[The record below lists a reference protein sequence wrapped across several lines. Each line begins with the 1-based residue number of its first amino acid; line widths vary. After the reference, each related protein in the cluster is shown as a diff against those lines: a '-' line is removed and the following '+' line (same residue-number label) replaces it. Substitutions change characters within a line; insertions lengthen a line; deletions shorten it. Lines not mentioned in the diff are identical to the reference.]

1 MMYTTGRR
9 VRFSLFGTSHGPCVG
24 CVLEGMPKG
33 MPVDEMRIAEDMELR
48 RPKKGIGTPRREEDR
63 VGILQGVQDGKTDGT
78 PILLAIDNS
87 DTDGSKY
94 LRFARTPRPGHAD
107 LPALAKFPG
116 YDIRGGG
123 QFSGRLTAP
132 IVAAGSIAKQ
142 LIRRSGI
149 EVSAFSRSIGGIIDD
164 GERSITDASGSGA
177 FATRACTEEL
187 DATMEREIISASSDG
202 DSVGGVVEC
211 ITTGLPIGFG
221 GIWFEAL
228 DSEIAGAV
236 FSIPACKGV
245 EFGRGFGLA
254 GMRGSESN
262 DPFFVKNGIKCKT
275 NNMGGILGGMSDG
288 APMVFR
294 AVFKPTPSIAKPQRT
309 VDIETM
315 KNAEVS
321 VEGRHDPCIVPRA
334 VSVVE
339 AVTALVL
346 DDQMMRDP
354 GRSV

>member
-1 MMYTTGRR
+1 M
-9 VRFSLFGTSHGPCVG
+9 
-24 CVLEGMPKG
+24 
-33 MPVDEMRIAEDMELR
+33 
-48 RPKKGIGTPRREEDR
+48 
-63 VGILQGVQDGKTDGT
+63 
-78 PILLAIDNS
+78 
-87 DTDGSKY
+87 
-94 LRFARTPRPGHAD
+94 
-107 LPALAKFPG
+107 
-116 YDIRGGG
+116 
-123 QFSGRLTAP
+123 
-132 IVAAGSIAKQ
+132 
-142 LIRRSGI
+142 
-149 EVSAFSRSIGGIIDD
+149 
-164 GERSITDASGSGA
+164 
-177 FATRACTEEL
+177 
-187 DATMEREIISASSDG
+187 
-202 DSVGGVVEC
+202 
-211 ITTGLPIGFG
+211 
-221 GIWFEAL
+221 FEAL

-346 DDQMMRDP
+346 ADQMMRDP
-354 GRSV
+354 GKRRDPVGYLMEDIERYSVIH

>member
-1 MMYTTGRR
+1 M
-9 VRFSLFGTSHGPCVG
+9 
-24 CVLEGMPKG
+24 
-33 MPVDEMRIAEDMELR
+33 
-48 RPKKGIGTPRREEDR
+48 
-63 VGILQGVQDGKTDGT
+63 
-78 PILLAIDNS
+78 
-87 DTDGSKY
+87 
-94 LRFARTPRPGHAD
+94 
-107 LPALAKFPG
+107 
-116 YDIRGGG
+116 
-123 QFSGRLTAP
+123 
-132 IVAAGSIAKQ
+132 
-142 LIRRSGI
+142 
-149 EVSAFSRSIGGIIDD
+149 SAFSRSIGGIIDD

-254 GMRGSESN
+254 GMRGSE
-262 DPFFVKNGIKCKT
+262 T

-346 DDQMMRDP
+346 ADQMMRDP